1 MTLRHL
7 LDQYLLAH
15 SCSPRYVESLRRT
28 VRKAEGSGLMDI
40 RQLSANEVNSFL
52 AGLPKLSNTTRSN
65 IRRELC
71 SLWRFAHE
79 IGLTDTYP
87 TRVLRVKPDRR
98 PVQAWTRQQLGRMLA
113 LAESDATPISGRWAD
128 VSRSDVMPPWICLGF
143 DTALRFA
150 DIHGLR
156 IEDFRDDV
164 VAISAAKTGKPL
176 FRRISEDTQVR
187 VARLFAMSP
196 DGTLFLWCLPRRRA
210 LLMWRDFLREH
221 NLPGSSKWL
230 RRSCATELE
239 MAAPGSA
246 THYLQHSS
254 PTLVHHHYLDK
265 SQFAVPRGP
274 APIITCAK
282 SAGTHHQL
290 WRHDQ

>member
-1 MTLRHL
+1 MTLKQL

-15 SCSPRYVESLRRT
+15 SCSPRYVEGLRRT
-28 VRKAEGSGLMDI
+28 VRKAEDSGLLEI
-40 RQLSANEVNSFL
+40 RQLAANEVNSFL
-52 AGLPKLSNTTRSN
+52 AGLPKIGNTTRSN

-79 IGLTDTYP
+79 IGMTDTYP
-87 TRVLRVKPDRR
+87 TRVIRVRPDRR

-113 LAESDATPISGRWAD
+113 LAEGDRTP
-128 VSRSDVMPPWICLGF
+128 VSAKWPLVQRSDVLPPWITLGF

-156 IEDFRDDV
+156 IDDFRDDV
-164 VAISAAKTGKPL
+164 VAITASKTGKPL
-176 FRRISEDTQVR
+176 FRRISEDTQVK

-210 LLMWRDFLREH
+210 LLMWRDFLKEH
-221 NLPGSSKWL
+221 HLPGSSKWL

-239 MAAPGSA
+239 KAAPGSA

-254 PTLVHHHYLDK
+254 PLLVHNHYLDK
-265 SQFAVPRGP
+265 AQFAVPSGP
-274 APIITCAK
+274 QPLTSCAGMTN
-282 SAGTHHQL
+282 SQG
-290 WRHDQ
+290 